1 MSKPVLTAFRV
12 IAAVEAVTWI
22 GLLAGMFF
30 KYVVV
35 FNEIGVQVFGR
46 LHGAAFVLYG
56 VIALVTWATH
66 RWSPWTGVL
75 ALVASVPPLG
85 TVVFER
91 WASATGRIDRTAS
104 ETSERGER
112 QPA

>member
-1 MSKPVLTAFRV
+1 MRAAIVTAFRV
-12 IAAVEAVTWI
+12 VAAVEAVTWM
-22 GLLAGMFF
+22 GLLVGMFF

-35 FNEIGVQVFGR
+35 HNEIGVTIFGP
-46 LHGAAFVLYG
+46 LHGIAFIVYVILAVL
-56 VIALVTWATH
+56 AWWTL
-66 RWSPWTGVL
+66 RWRPLTGLL

-91 WASATGRIDRTAS
+91 WAAGTGRLAVEPAR
-104 ETSERGER
+104 EQ